1 MEECAISMPDN
12 GRIARSERTSSA
24 ETMMSDS
31 DFVLSP
37 LEKPSSDMSQETSL
51 NSGTSQGEMVQITNE
66 GKSLSL
72 SFFICSHIKV

>member
-12 GRIARSERTSSA
+12 GRIASERTSSA

-31 DFVLSP
+31 DLVLSS
-37 LEKPSSDMSQETSL
+37 LEKPSSDKSQETSL

-66 GKSLSL
+66 SKSLSL
-72 SFFICSHIKV
+72 SFFVCSHIKV